1 MDRSVRKRDSERG
14 SAGTKLVV
22 FLAILFLSAHAGYNY
37 VPVAYNAQSLRSDM
51 DTAILQ
57 GMAMPGK
64 INPIDNVKER
74 IAKALIVNNA
84 PQGATLDVKQAG
96 NALVARVT
104 YQQQV
109 NVLPFGMY
117 KYNYVFDYTSTPTG
131 FLLKQ

>member
-1 MDRSVRKRDSERG
+1 MEKLVNRRSQERG
-14 SAGTKLVV
+14 SAGAKLMLVLMV
-22 FLAILFLSAHAGYNY
+22 MVLAAHAGYNY
-37 VPVAYNAQSLRSDM
+37 IPVAYNAQSLRGDM

-57 GMAMPGK
+57 GMALPGK
-64 INPIDNVKER
+64 ISPVDNVKER

-96 NALVARVT
+96 NGLIARVT
-104 YQQQV
+104 YTKPV
-109 NVLPFGMY
+109 NILPFGMY